1 MMATENPTLTP
12 GSPPEFSESLPAL
25 TVESVA
31 HPDTWNPIHQRL
43 LDNTVALRDAVELT
57 DENLDA
63 LGSRVDGLE
72 ETSSVSV
79 QRAVTLDWLYRDN
92 RIAFELWAPGFTLID
107 AVDTAIVQGISGD
120 DSVDVASTAQLR
132 AGEYYVLAD
141 EEGSLLI
148 KCTAVLSENRI
159 RIETNLPRT
168 LGAGVLTRCSMEEV
182 GAAYAT
188 CEVGD
193 IWLSKPINI
202 GNDAEGGAVV
212 IRRSLNSGE
221 ARLYFRDTSNPAWT
235 ERVWSVR
242 RQGGDIPAGFA
253 DYEYILPMRGDGSL
267 MIVTEGE
274 AMQIRH
280 IVALSAATGLGGYV
294 NPAMRPNAPAIS
306 SPADGAVDI
315 FERPTLAI
323 AGYSSPGGTPQ
334 AGIQFQV
341 AVAGAQFATVLHDSG
356 EQPAGLSY
364 QMPADVLEVSSSYE
378 LRARVKDLSGLWSD
392 WSVVSGFATAASFA
406 YVATPTLV
414 SPANNATDVG
424 ETPLLQTGAFAVVG
438 GSDTHAASRWRVRA
452 SGGTWAEPLW
462 DSGEDAVNLLSLTL
476 PAGIL
481 EAGLRVYYLQV
492 QHKGETRGWSEWSS
506 EVKVTTKQAFAYV
519 SGVALITPGGDG
531 GTWAYVD
538 EDGNTVPDPGAAHF
552 STHPVW
558 GGMQDVVVDGQ
569 YMVKIPKFYIRRAT
583 IGSGANTG
591 KEAWWISD
599 QPVDGYVVHP
609 AFKVG
614 GSEVDQIY
622 VGKYQASMD
631 GSKLGSKPGVLPAVS
646 RTLTQFL
653 ADAAARNVS
662 GVSGFGLWSVY
673 HWSAIQW
680 LYLVEN
686 ATMDSQS
693 ETGQGRVSASSAANV
708 DASDVA
714 QATYR
719 GIVGLWG
726 NVWQWMDGLKTIS
739 GVINLWDR
747 DGNQTWVN
755 TGQTPPNMN
764 SWTYPV
770 TFMDANGSGYDM
782 DDVFLSKT
790 GPTSNSGATAPD
802 GQYWNNSA
810 EDFPVVGGDWSD
822 GATAGL
828 WNVSCNHA
836 ASDSNAYIGA
846 RLAKV

>member
-1 MMATENPTLTP
+1 MV
-12 GSPPEFSESLPAL
+12 LPA
-25 TVESVA
+25 
-31 HPDTWNPIHQRL
+31 
-43 LDNTVALRDAVELT
+43 DA
-57 DENLDA
+57 
-63 LGSRVDGLE
+63 G
-72 ETSSVSV
+72 
-79 QRAVTLDWLYRDN
+79 RAQVCW
-92 RIAFELWAPGFTLID
+92 
-107 AVDTAIVQGISGD
+107 
-120 DSVDVASTAQLR
+120 
-132 AGEYYVLAD
+132 
-141 EEGSLLI
+141 
-148 KCTAVLSENRI
+148 
-159 RIETNLPRT
+159 
-168 LGAGVLTRCSMEEV
+168 
-182 GAAYAT
+182 
-188 CEVGD
+188 
-193 IWLSKPINI
+193 
-202 GNDAEGGAVV
+202 
-212 IRRSLNSGE
+212 
-221 ARLYFRDTSNPAWT
+221 
-235 ERVWSVR
+235 
-242 RQGGDIPAGFA
+242 
-253 DYEYILPMRGDGSL
+253 
-267 MIVTEGE
+267 
-274 AMQIRH
+274 
-280 IVALSAATGLGGYV
+280 
-294 NPAMRPNAPAIS
+294 
-306 SPADGAVDI
+306 PADDPT
-315 FERPTLAI
+315 RPCWTRRRTST
-323 AGYSSPGGTPQ
+323 GQ
-334 AGIQFQV
+334 
-341 AVAGAQFATVLHDSG
+341 
-356 EQPAGLSY
+356 
-364 QMPADVLEVSSSYE
+364 
-378 LRARVKDLSGLWSD
+378 WSD
-392 WSVVSGFATAASFA
+392 WR
-406 YVATPTLV
+406 
-414 SPANNATDVG
+414 
-424 ETPLLQTGAFAVVG
+424 VVG
-438 GSDTHAASRWRVRA
+438 FT
-452 SGGTWAEPLW
+452 
-462 DSGEDAVNLLSLTL
+462 
-476 PAGIL
+476 GI
-481 EAGLRVYYLQV
+481 A
-492 QHKGETRGWSEWSS
+492 
-506 EVKVTTKQAFAYV
+506 

-646 RTLTQFL
+646 RSLTQFQ

-755 TGQTPPNMN
+755 TGQTPPNINN
-764 SWTYPV
+764 STYPV
-770 TFMDANGSGYDM
+770 TFMDASGSGYDM
-782 DDVFLSKT
+782 DDVFIGKT

-802 GQYWNNSA
+802 YQYWNNSA
-810 EDFPVVGGDWSD
+810 ESFPFVGGYWSN
-822 GATAGL
+822 GANAGL
-828 WNVSCNHA
+828 WIVHCNYA
-836 ASDSNAYIGA
+836 ASRSNSSLGA

>member
-1 MMATENPTLTP
+1 MANLT
-12 GSPPEFSESLPAL
+12 GNSIYQDFVRAL
-25 TVESVA
+25 ETTDPL
-31 HPDTWNPIHQRL
+31 HPDTWNPIHQVL
-43 LDNTVALRDAVELT
+43 INNDVYLKGAVEQSEAGLGLL
-57 DENLDA
+57 ENRV
-63 LGSRVDGLE
+63 GSLE

-107 AVDTAIVQGISGD
+107 AIDTAIVEGISGD
-120 DSVDVASTAQLR
+120 DSVDVESTAQLR
-132 AGEYYVLAD
+132 AGEYYILSD
-141 EEGSLLI
+141 TEGSLLI
-148 KCTAVLSENRI
+148 KCTAVLSESRI

-168 LGAGVLTRCSMEEV
+168 LTAGVLTRCSMTIV
-182 GAAYAT
+182 GAVYAD
-188 CEVGD
+188 CAVGD

-202 GNDAEGGAVV
+202 GTDEEVGAIIV
-212 IRRSLNSGE
+212 RRSLNAGE
-221 ARLYFRDTSNPAWT
+221 AMLYYRDVYTTAWT

-242 RQGGDIPAGFA
+242 RQGGDIPEGFA

-267 MIVTEGE
+267 MIVVEGE
-274 AMQIRH
+274 SMQIRH
-280 IVALSAATGLGGYV
+280 IVAVSAATGLGGFM
-294 NPAMRPNAPAIS
+294 NPAMRPNTPVISAPAS
-306 SPADGAVDI
+306 GATGVV
-315 FERPTLAI
+315 EEPTLAI
-323 AGYSSPGGTPQ
+323 ASYSSPGDTPQ
-334 AGIQFQV
+334 AAIQFQV
-341 AVAGAQFATVLHDSG
+341 TASGAGFTTPLWDSG
-356 EQPAGLSY
+356 ELNASLSCKMPAGVLVANTGY
-364 QMPADVLEVSSSYE
+364 DV
-378 LRARVKDLSGLWSD
+378 RARVKDASGLWSD
-392 WSVVSGFATAASFA
+392 WSATSSFTTAASFA
-406 YVATPTLV
+406 YVAAPTVVTP
-414 SPANNATDVG
+414 ADGATGVP
-424 ETPLLQTGAFAVVG
+424 ETPLLQTAAFAVVG
-438 GSDTHAASRWRVRA
+438 GSDTHAASQWQVRA
-452 SGGTWAEPLW
+452 SAETWDVPAY

-476 PAGIL
+476 PAGVL
-481 EAGLRVYYLQV
+481 EAGEKAYFIRAR
-492 QHKGETRGWSEWSS
+492 HKGTSLGWSEWSG
-506 EVKVTTKQAFAYV
+506 EVRVTTAEMFANIV
-519 SGVALITPGGDG
+519 GVALIEAGGDG
-531 GTWAYVD
+531 GTWVYVD
-538 EDGNTVPDPGAAHF
+538 ENGDTIPTPLASYFDN
-552 STHPVW
+552 HPVW
-558 GGMQDVVVDGQ
+558 GGIQDVTIDGQ
-569 YMVKIPKFYIRRAT
+569 YMVKIPKFYIRRGT
-583 IGSGANTG
+583 ISSGANTG

-631 GSKLGSKPGVLPAVS
+631 GSKLGSRPGVLPAVD
-646 RTLTQFL
+646 RTLTQFQ
-653 ADAAARNVS
+653 ADAAARNVY

-747 DGNQTWVN
+747 DGNQSWVN

-764 SWTYPV
+764 NWTYPV
-770 TFMDANGSGYDM
+770 TFMNAVGSGYDM
-782 DDVFLSKT
+782 HDVFLSKT

-810 EDFPVVGGDWSD
+810 EYFPIVGGSWGD
-822 GATAGL
+822 GALAGL
-828 WNVSCNHA
+828 WDVNCHDA
-836 ASDSNAYIGA
+836 ASNSRAGVGA

>member
-1 MMATENPTLTP
+1 MANLT
-12 GSPPEFSESLPAL
+12 GSPTYQDFVRAL
-25 TVESVA
+25 ETTDPS
-31 HPDTWNPIHQRL
+31 HPDTWNPIHQVL
-43 LDNTVALRDAVELT
+43 INNDAYLKAAAEQSETDLGALE
-57 DENLDA
+57 
-63 LGSRVDGLE
+63 GRVGDLE

-107 AVDTAIVQGISGD
+107 AIDTAIVEGISGD
-120 DSVDVASTAQLR
+120 DSVDVESTAQLR
-132 AGEYYVLAD
+132 AGEYYILSD
-141 EEGSLLI
+141 TEGSLLI

-168 LGAGVLTRCSMEEV
+168 LTAGVLTRCSMTIV
-182 GAAYAT
+182 GAVYAD
-188 CEVGD
+188 CAVGD

-221 ARLYFRDTSNPAWT
+221 ARLYFRDASNPAWT

-280 IVALSAATGLGGYV
+280 IVAMSAATGLGGYV

-392 WSVVSGFATAASFA
+392 WSAVSGFTTASSFA

-424 ETPLLQTGAFAVVG
+424 ETPLLQTGAFAVID

-481 EAGLRVYYLQV
+481 EAGLQVYYLQV

-506 EVKVTTKQAFAYV
+506 EVKITTKQAFAYV
-519 SGVALITPGGDG
+519 SGVALITPGGNG

-538 EDGNTVPDPGAAHF
+538 EDGNTVPDPGGAHF
-552 STHPVW
+552 NTHPVW
-558 GGMQDVVVDGQ
+558 GGMQDVIIDGQ

-583 IGSGANTG
+583 IGSGTNTG

-609 AFKVG
+609 AFRVG

-631 GSKLGSKPGVLPAVS
+631 GDKLCSKPGVLPVVD
-646 RTLTQFL
+646 RTLPQFI
-653 ADAAARNVS
+653 ADAHARNVS
-662 GVSGFGLWSVY
+662 GVSGFMLWSVY
-673 HWSAIQW
+673 QWAVIQW

-686 ATMDSQS
+686 ATMNSQS
-693 ETGQGRVSASSAANV
+693 ETGQGRVSVSSAANV

-726 NVWQWMDGLKTIS
+726 NVRQWMDGLKTIS

-747 DGNQTWVN
+747 EGNQTWVN
-755 TGQTPPNMN
+755 TGQTPPNIN
-764 SWTYPV
+764 SGTYPV

-782 DDVFLSKT
+782 DDVFIGKT

-802 GQYWNNSA
+802 YQYWNNSA
-810 EDFPVVGGDWSD
+810 EYFPFVGGLWSF
-822 GATAGL
+822 GAGAGL
-828 WNVSCNHA
+828 WNVDCGGA
-836 ASDSNAYIGA
+836 A
-846 RLAKV
+846 